1 MPFGAHEAM
10 EVHEILMEKINMITH
25 FNIYANET
33 NNPQLLDIIIRHQ
46 QEEIRSY
53 NEFVAYTHDY
63 KTFVPIPPNTEVRGI
78 SPQQIQY
85 GMNTQAEFTP
95 QYGTVNSDREITT
108 AMLLCHKNAARN
120 GMWAA
125 LECAD
130 PNLRKMLINSAT
142 NCANQAYEVFLF
154 MNEQGL
160 YPVPTL
166 NDNTAKTLLHRYQ
179 PADRALEVQYFGQNT
194 GYTGQNYGNAGQGTG
209 SAGQFSG
216 YPGQTMANGVQP
228 AYGTSPSYPF
238 AYGNPVAGTFGTS
251 ASASQGTYRTQT
263 GTYGA
268 SASTLSDT
276 YGTQAG
282 TYGVSASVSPASYG
296 TAGYASGDVS
306 GAGGQAASNDINVSN
321 SESVIYGNGT
331 QEMGSSATDS
341 AAEQEGTA
349 SQDNNT
355 AR

>member
-33 NNPQLLDIIIRHQ
+33 NNTQLLDIIIRHQ

-63 KTFVPIPPNTEVRGI
+63 KTFAPIPPNTEVRGI

-85 GMNTQAEFTP
+85 GMNTQPEFTP
-95 QYGTVNSDREITT
+95 QYGTVSSDREIAS

-194 GYTGQNYGNAGQGTG
+194 GYTGQNYGYAGQGNAG
-209 SAGQFSG
+209 AGQFAG
-216 YPGQTMANGVQP
+216 YPGQTMPNGVQP
-228 AYGTSPSYPF
+228 AYGSPASFPSGYGNAGG
-238 AYGNPVAGTFGTS
+238 AYGSSVSNSQGVYGAQTYGASSSTSADAFGTQ
-251 ASASQGTYRTQT
+251 A

-268 SASTLSDT
+268 SASASP
-276 YGTQAG
+276 
-282 TYGVSASVSPASYG
+282 VSFG

-306 GAGGQAASNDINVSN
+306 GAGSQSASNDINVSN
-321 SESVIYGNGT
+321 PESVIYGNGT
-331 QEMGSSATDS
+331 QEMRTSATDS
-341 AAEQEGTA
+341 VAEQEATA